1 MNLNFIMIHMTQK
14 VQKKIIDNQ
23 KKIVEYQKKQ
33 KDTKNVFQ
41 ILIIVDD
48 HADDPAFSRNSKL
61 LHSLFTRGRHSGIS
75 TIVSTQKFAA
85 IHPII
90 RVNATELIVFRLRNY
105 QDTQMFIDELGGL
118 VDKKHYQKYIKLLQN
133 NRIVSYMCV

>member
-1 MNLNFIMIHMTQK
+1 MKSDDEPEFYYDTYDPDSLDKIM
-14 VQKKIIDNQ
+14 DNQ

-118 VDKKHYQKYIKLLQN
+118 VDKKTLLETSN
-133 NRIVSYMCV
+133 CYRTTV